1 MKEWS
6 GVHGVSEWTVT
17 RRPGPPPQRPAGGP
31 HHCDGVVEQGLPEDD
46 DEQHLVDVHLLEHGQ
61 HGHRV
66 HSGNQAAEQQEVQQP
81 DVQVS

>member
-1 MKEWS
+1 MEWGPW
-6 GVHGVSEWTVT
+6 GVRVDGHASPRG
-17 RRPGPPPQRPAGGP
+17 PPPPQRPAGGP

-81 DVQVS
+81 DVQVP

>member
-1 MKEWS
+1 MEWGPW
-6 GVHGVSEWTVT
+6 GVRVDGHASP
-17 RRPGPPPQRPAGGP
+17 RAPPPPQRPAGGP